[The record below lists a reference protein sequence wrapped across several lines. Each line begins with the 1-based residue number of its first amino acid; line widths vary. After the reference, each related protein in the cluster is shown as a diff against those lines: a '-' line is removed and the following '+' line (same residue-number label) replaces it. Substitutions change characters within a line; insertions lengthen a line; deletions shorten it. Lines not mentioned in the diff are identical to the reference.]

1 MPKYGQTWWGGEWM
15 KALSHIDYSNR
26 LPRGRNYANKGA
38 VREITLKSKTIS
50 ALVQGTRSSPYKVT
64 VKTPGF
70 SAAEKTTMTN
80 AILENPLLLTRLL
93 NRELPPQLQQIAAQN
108 NIRIFPGRWNDLQ
121 MNCSCPDWAVPCK
134 HLAAV
139 INVIANEID
148 RNPFLLFR
156 FHDYDIVDELSKHE
170 LDASNV
176 SGGIFDLNR
185 IYREAASGASE
196 QKKESTAA
204 SATGEK
210 EREGTATPE
219 TGKQDKESTAAL
231 ADLDFSAIENMCETI
246 LSLLPEKPL
255 FCSGDF
261 RAVTEKLYKKVSK
274 SVTGQLEKADEPE
287 QNGINYEKFNE
298 AQITLRD
305 DIFFS
310 SCRLR
315 SMHLSGEESVTFTT
329 VWDFILFLSKIPPK
343 FSGRLQGDMAFLYFT
358 LLFARCLAKQSA
370 FIPQIVRLTNGS
382 CTIRWIPALMNS
394 SVKKIFDTLVTA
406 CPPTLTLSGKK
417 TMFIKQEEQLNM
429 LVSAFIKDF
438 IYETG
443 LNKTLRMEPASEIFV
458 SDVSH
463 RFDGPG
469 ELEIPGT
476 IQKWTDKLYITEN
489 QFVPVLEIDE
499 ENDNG
504 RFTVNILVENR
515 EEPLKEPVSLKEI
528 MTLPEYRERKI
539 DILRTLDLLA
549 SSFPAL
555 ETVIST
561 SGDKMPSF
569 TSDEFAGL
577 MFKIIP
583 VIKNYGIKVI
593 LPKALKNLLRP
604 KISMSLSSSAS
615 AVKSFID
622 LEKIL
627 QFQWKIALGDILM
640 DKEEFRSLVSGLS
653 GIVKL
658 KEQYVYLNQA
668 DLKELMENASR
679 QERLNRNQLL
689 QAAVTGEYNGATI
702 SIDGPTREL
711 IDSILKVT
719 DIELPAGL
727 NASLRPYQKRGYD
740 WLVKNSQ
747 IGFGS
752 IIADDMGLGKTLQVI
767 AIILK
772 MKNEGELHS
781 RKALVVV
788 PTTLITNWQ
797 KEFDKFAPSIS
808 YSVYHGPARQ
818 LDMRADV
825 IITSYGIA
833 RSDNELLGKHKWK
846 MVVIDEA
853 QNIKNPGTAQTKAI
867 KKLKSDIRIG
877 MSGTPVENRL
887 TEYWSIFDFTNKGYL
902 SNLKQFT
909 HEYAIPIEVSRN
921 REKLSRFLQITG
933 PFILRRLK
941 TDKSVISDLPEKIEN
956 DYFASLIK
964 EQAAIYQNVLEN
976 VMAQIENVDT
986 TEQGGNIQ
994 RKGLVL
1000 KLIMALKQ
1008 ICNHPSQYLKKES
1021 ASPDLSGKA
1030 GVFLDIVRNIAESD
1044 EKVLVFTQFR
1054 EMGILLQ
1061 RMIKEQ
1067 LDIDSMFL
1075 HGGTTRKKRDQMVDR
1090 FQNDP
1095 HEKVFLLSIKA
1106 GGTGL
1111 NLTAASH
1118 VIHYDLW
1125 WNPAVETQATDRAYR
1140 IGQHKNVMVY
1150 RLITRG
1156 TFEEKINAM
1165 LADKKDLANLT
1176 VTAGEK
1182 WIGELS
1188 NSELKNLFAI

>member
-38 VREITLKSKTIS
+38 VREITLKSKTIK
-50 ALVQGTRSSPYKVT
+50 ALVQGTRSTPYKVT

-70 SAAEKTTMTN
+70 TAAEKTTMTS

-93 NRELPPQLQQIAAQN
+93 NRELPPQLHQIAAQN
-108 NIRIFPGRWNDLQ
+108 NIRIFPGRWNDLE

-148 RNPFLLFR
+148 RNPFLLFK
-156 FHDYDIVDELSKHE
+156 FHDYNIVEELSKHE

-176 SGGIFDLNR
+176 SAGIFNMAQ
-185 IYREAASGASE
+185 IYTEVTTENDKPGHD
-196 QKKESTAA
+196 STAA
-204 SATGEK
+204 PGTGE
-210 EREGTATPE
+210 
-219 TGKQDKESTAAL
+219 QDPGSTAAL
-231 ADLDFSAIENMCETI
+231 ADLDFSAIENMRDTI

-255 FCSGDF
+255 FYPGDF
-261 RAVTEKLYKKVSK
+261 KAVTEKLYKMVSK
-274 SVTGQLEKADEPE
+274 SVTKQLEMADEGH

-298 AQITLRD
+298 VQITLRE

-310 SCRLR
+310 SYRFLNQ
-315 SMHLSGEESVTFTT
+315 HISGEESVTFTT
-329 VWDFILFLSKIPPK
+329 AWDLISFLAEIPPK
-343 FSGRLQGDMAFLYFT
+343 FSGRLQGDLAFLYFT
-358 LLFARCLAKQSA
+358 LLFARRLAEQSA
-370 FIPQIVRLTNGS
+370 FIPQIVRLSNDSYTV
-382 CTIRWIPALMNS
+382 RWIPALMNT
-394 SVKKIFDTLVTA
+394 SVKKIFNSLVRA
-406 CPPTLTLSGKK
+406 CPPSLTLSGNK
-417 TMFIKQEEQLNM
+417 TMFIKREEQVNTLI
-429 LVSAFIKDF
+429 SAFIKDF

-443 LNKTLRMEPASEIFV
+443 LNKTLKMEPASEIFV

-469 ELEIPGT
+469 EMEIPGT
-476 IQKWTDKLYITEN
+476 IQKWTDKLYIAEN
-489 QFVPVLEIDE
+489 QLVPVLEINE
-499 ENDNG
+499 ENHNG

-515 EEPLKEPVSLKEI
+515 KEPLKEPVSLREF
-528 MTLPEYRERKI
+528 MTLPEYAERKI
-539 DILRTLDLLA
+539 DILRTLDLLT

-555 ETVIST
+555 ETVIAT

-583 VIKNYGIKVI
+583 VIKNYGIRVI
-593 LPKALKNLLRP
+593 LPKALKNLVRP
-604 KISMSLSSSAS
+604 KISMSLSSSAT
-615 AVKSFID
+615 AVKSFLN

-627 QFQWKIALGDILM
+627 EFQWKIALGDILI
-640 DKEEFRSLVSGLS
+640 DKEEFRGLVSGLS

-668 DLKELMENASR
+668 DLKELMESASR
-679 QERLNRNQLL
+679 QEMLNRNQLL
-689 QAAVTGEYNGATI
+689 QAAVTGEYNGARI

-711 IDSILKVT
+711 IDSLLQVS

-772 MKNEGELHS
+772 LKNEGELNS

-797 KEFDKFAPSIS
+797 KEFDKFAPSIR
-808 YSVYHGPARQ
+808 YSVYHGQVRA
-818 LDMRADV
+818 LDMGTDV

-846 MVVIDEA
+846 LVVIDEA

-887 TEYWSIFDFTNKGYL
+887 TEYWSIFDFTNKGYMG
-902 SNLKQFT
+902 NMKHFT
-909 HEYAIPIEVSRN
+909 QEYAIPIEVSRN
-921 REKLSRFLQITG
+921 RKKLDRFLQITG

-986 TEQGGNIQ
+986 TEEGGNIQ
-994 RKGLVL
+994 RRGLVL

-1030 GVFLDIVRNIAESD
+1030 GVFLDLARNIAESD

-1054 EMGILLQ
+1054 EMGVLLQ

-1075 HGGTTRKKRDQMVDR
+1075 HGGTPRKQRDQMVER

-1111 NLTAASH
+1111 NLTSASH
-1118 VIHYDLW
+1118 VVHYDLW

-1188 NSELKNLFAI
+1188 NSELKKLFTI